1 MKKYNA
7 MILAAVLVYLFSAVM
22 ALIGIYGAAAV
33 QSGEY
38 KTEINRIYDTLK
50 EGDAAR
56 DVDLSSFQYVQ
67 EVSYLPEYKLKEEKV
82 TAAFY
87 EEKNQTGIQVVPLY
101 REGAFKGFLRF
112 DYEKPAFQTEKIL
125 LLTEVSLGI
134 MGAALLATLLYLKA
148 RVIGPFLRLKKLPY
162 ELANGHLSGEVTEEK
177 SRFYGE
183 FMQGMSQLRDS
194 LASSR
199 KRHLEL
205 EKEKKTM
212 LLSLSHDI
220 KTPLHTIRLYGKALE
235 ENLYSDDV
243 QRTHAAHQIGE
254 KAAEIERYVEEIM
267 KNSREHNL
275 DIQVKEG
282 EFYQADLM
290 DRVLDTYRERCRIR
304 MVDLSV
310 GEYENLLLKGD
321 LERALEVFG
330 NIFENAF
337 KYGDGRKIV
346 LSFYEEDYCHLIRIY
361 STGKP
366 VTDNEFN
373 HIFESFFRAANSRGK
388 EGNGLG
394 LYICREIMRR
404 MDGEIFAQRDEDGM
418 AFVLVFR

>member
-101 REGAFKGFLRF
+101 REGAIKGFLRF

-134 MGAALLATLLYLKA
+134 MGAALLATLLYLKV

-304 MVDLSV
+304 MVDLTV

>member
-134 MGAALLATLLYLKA
+134 MGAALLATLLYLKV

-304 MVDLSV
+304 MVDLTV

>member
-1 MKKYNA
+1 

-134 MGAALLATLLYLKA
+134 MGAALLATLLYLKV

-304 MVDLSV
+304 MVDLTV

>member
-330 NIFENAF
+330 SIFENAF

>member
-275 DIQVKEG
+275 DLQVKEG

-373 HIFESFFRAANSRGK
+373 HIFESFFRASNSRGK

>member
-1 MKKYNA
+1 MRRRTR
-7 MILAAVLVYLFSAVM
+7 LESRWYLC
-22 ALIGIYGAAAV
+22 I
-33 QSGEY
+33 
-38 KTEINRIYDTLK
+38 
-50 EGDAAR
+50 
-56 DVDLSSFQYVQ
+56 
-67 EVSYLPEYKLKEEKV
+67 
-82 TAAFY
+82 
-87 EEKNQTGIQVVPLY
+87 
-101 REGAFKGFLRF
+101 EGAFKGFLRF
-112 DYEKPAFQTEKIL
+112 DYEKPVFQTEKIL
-125 LLTEVSLGI
+125 LLTEALPGI
-134 MGAALLATLLYLKA
+134 MGAALLAALLYLKA

-162 ELANGHLSGEVTEEK
+162 ELANGQLSEKVTEEK

-183 FMQGMSQLRDS
+183 FMRGMSQLRNS

-199 KRHLEL
+199 RRHLEL
-205 EKEKKTM
+205 EQEKKTM

-243 QRTHAAHQIGE
+243 QKTHAAHQIGE

-267 KNSREHNL
+267 KNSREDIL

-304 MVDLSV
+304 MVDLIV
-310 GEYENLLLKGD
+310 GEYDNLLPKGD

-337 KYGDGRKIV
+337 KYGDERKIDI
-346 LSFYEEDYCHLIRIY
+346 SFYKEDYCHLIRIY
-361 STGKP
+361 NTGKP

-373 HIFESFFRAANSRGK
+373 HIFETFFRAANSRGM

-404 MDGEIFAQRDEDGM
+404 MDGEIFAQKDEDGM

>member
-1 MKKYNA
+1 

-304 MVDLSV
+304 MVDLTV

-337 KYGDGRKIV
+337 KYGDGRKIA

>member
-1 MKKYNA
+1 